1 MFGETKMLVS
11 IITMLTNLS
20 KKKKLLNPANMLLFT
35 GVQLVI
41 DFDCLWLLHKIIHK
55 YSKIFCP
62 VTVAT
67 TVPELSPTPSLLLES
82 FYTT

>member
-1 MFGETKMLVS
+1 
-11 IITMLTNLS
+11 
-20 KKKKLLNPANMLLFT
+20 MLLFT